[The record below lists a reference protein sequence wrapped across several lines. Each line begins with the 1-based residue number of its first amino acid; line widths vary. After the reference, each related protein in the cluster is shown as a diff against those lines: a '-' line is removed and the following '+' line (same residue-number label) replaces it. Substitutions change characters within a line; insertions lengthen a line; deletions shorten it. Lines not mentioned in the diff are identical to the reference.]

1 MTNIVINKNE
11 NKPVIMKLVYR
22 VELNLVSPVCV
33 SSGQEGMT
41 DSDVIRDYDGNPFIP
56 GTSLAG
62 AFRDYVTSGENE
74 LFGYIGDKDD
84 NGKMSPLF
92 ISDLTFDGPVNIDYR
107 DSVALTDDKT
117 SEDGAKFD
125 FEVVE
130 CKDAHFFMELTV
142 RDKDSESTFNA
153 AINEIFKGIQ
163 RHEIR
168 LGSKK
173 TRGYGIIEIKDIFW
187 NEYSGDGYLNYAECY
202 SEGCNYNNR
211 KKCSLKEQCDAKQWV
226 HIEVPLKQR
235 GGISIRRYLIQTD
248 GYSKE
253 NLPDYES
260 LTNSKGDPV
269 IPGTSFSGAIRH
281 RVKEILKE
289 LLYDENIKEEKINEK
304 IQETLKDMFGSIN
317 ETKSHKSRI
326 IIDETVIRNE
336 NENEKV
342 DELVTVRNSVSRFEG
357 ATVDGALFK
366 EKTYVNGILDLKIAV
381 ENSSETD
388 WIIGL
393 ILLAIN
399 DLQNGFLAV
408 GGQTTIG
415 RGLFEANGSISID
428 GNTMIDKK
436 YNEQAFIKINKLKE
450 ELRGQKNG

>member
-1 MTNIVINKNE
+1 MSNN
-11 NKPVIMKLVYR
+11 PVIKKKVYR

-33 SSGQEGMT
+33 SSGYEGMT

-62 AFRDYVTSGENE
+62 AFRDYANDKKM
-74 LFGYIGDKDD
+74 LFGDDKAD
-84 NGKMSPLF
+84 GKMSPLF

-202 SEGCNYNNR
+202 NNN
-211 KKCSLKEQCDAKQWV
+211 CDYSQWREYTLEPANDKQWV

-248 GYSKE
+248 GYSDE

-260 LTNSKGDPV
+260 LTNSNNESV

-281 RVKEILKE
+281 RIYEILKTIKK
-289 LLYDENIKEEKINEK
+289 ENPQDIVNE
-304 IQETLKDMFGSIN
+304 MFGYVGTDGSQ
-317 ETKSHKSRI
+317 KSRI
-326 IIDETVIRNE
+326 VIDETVIE
-336 NENEKV
+336 GAQ
-342 DELVTVRNSVSRFEG
+342 ELVTVRNSVSRFEG
-357 ATVDGALFK
+357 ATVNGALYK
-366 EKTYVNGILDLKIAV
+366 EKTYVSGKLALKFSIDNYYLINAFAKG
-381 ENSSETD
+381 ELWKIE
-388 WIIGL
+388 L
-393 ILLAIN
+393 ILLAVK

-408 GGQTTIG
+408 GGQTAIG
-415 RGLFEANGSISID
+415 RGLFKKD
-428 GNTMIDKK
+428 KDKK
-436 YNEQAFIKINKLKE
+436 IQITGKTVDENNEETKKIKEIIDYMYSFLNSSE
-450 ELRGQKNG
+450 E

>member
-1 MTNIVINKNE
+1 MFNN
-11 NKPVIMKLVYR
+11 PVIKKILYR
-22 VELNLVSPVCV
+22 VELKFVSPVCV
-33 SSGQEGMT
+33 SSGYEGMT

-62 AFRDYVTSGENE
+62 AFRDYANDKKM
-74 LFGYIGDKDD
+74 LFGDDKAD
-84 NGKMSPLF
+84 GKMSPLF

-173 TRGYGIIEIKDIFW
+173 TRGYGIIEINKILYK
-187 NEYSGDGYLNYAECY
+187 EYSGENYSKYAECY
-202 SEGCNYNNR
+202 NDDCDYSELGNYTFI
-211 KKCSLKEQCDAKQWV
+211 EQCDDKQWV

-253 NLPDYES
+253 NPPDYES
-260 LTNSKGDPV
+260 LTNSNNDPV

-281 RVKEILKE
+281 RIYEILKTIKK
-289 LLYDENIKEEKINEK
+289 ENPQDIVNE
-304 IQETLKDMFGSIN
+304 MFGYVGTNDSQ
-317 ETKSHKSRI
+317 KSRI
-326 IIDETVIRNE
+326 MIDETVIE
-336 NENEKV
+336 GAQ
-342 DELVTVRNSVSRFEG
+342 ELVTVRNSVSRFEG
-357 ATVDGALFK
+357 ATVNGALYK
-366 EKTYVNGILDLKIAV
+366 EKTYVSGKLALKFSIDNYYLINAFAKG
-381 ENSSETD
+381 ELWKIE
-388 WIIGL
+388 L
-393 ILLAIN
+393 ILLAIK

-408 GGQTTIG
+408 GGQTAIG
-415 RGLFEANGSISID
+415 RGLFKKD
-428 GNTMIDKK
+428 KDKK
-436 YNEQAFIKINKLKE
+436 IQITGKTVDENNEETKKIKEIIDYMYSFLNSSE
-450 ELRGQKNG
+450 E

>member
-1 MTNIVINKNE
+1 MSNN
-11 NKPVIMKLVYR
+11 PVIKKKVYR
-22 VELNLVSPVCV
+22 VELKFVSPVCV

-130 CKDAHFFMELTV
+130 CDEAHFFMELTV
-142 RDKDSESTFNA
+142 REKDDESAFNT
-153 AINEIFKGIQ
+153 AINEIFYGIQ

-173 TRGYGIIEIKDIFW
+173 TRGCGIIEIKDIFW
-187 NEYSGDGYLNYAECY
+187 KEYSGDEYLNYAECY
-202 SEGCNYNNR
+202 SEGCNYNNW
-211 KKCSLKEQCDAKQWV
+211 KKYPLKEQCDDKQWV

-248 GYSKE
+248 GYSEE

-260 LTNSKGDPV
+260 LTNSNNEPV

-281 RVKEILKE
+281 RIYEILKAIKK
-289 LLYDENIKEEKINEK
+289 ENPQDIVNE
-304 IQETLKDMFGSIN
+304 MFGYVGTNDSQ
-317 ETKSHKSRI
+317 KSRI
-326 IIDETVIRNE
+326 VIDETVIE
-336 NENEKV
+336 GAQ
-342 DELVTVRNSVSRFEG
+342 ELVTVRNSVSRFEG
-357 ATVDGALFK
+357 ATVNGALYK
-366 EKTYVNGILDLKIAV
+366 EKTYVNGKLVLRISIDNYYLKNTFDEGELWKI
-381 ENSSETD
+381 D
-388 WIIGL
+388 L
-393 ILLAIN
+393 ILLAIM

-408 GGQTTIG
+408 GGQTAIG
-415 RGLFEANGSISID
+415 RGLLEKDKDKEIEITGKTLDENNEETKKIKEIID
-428 GNTMIDKK
+428 YMYSFLNRS
-436 YNEQAFIKINKLKE
+436 E
-450 ELRGQKNG
+450 E